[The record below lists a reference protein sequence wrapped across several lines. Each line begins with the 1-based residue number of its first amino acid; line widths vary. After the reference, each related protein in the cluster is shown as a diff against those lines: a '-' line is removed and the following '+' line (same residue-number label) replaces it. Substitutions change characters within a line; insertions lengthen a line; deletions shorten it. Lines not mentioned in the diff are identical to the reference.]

1 MEIMLEIYF
10 KDNLKDSIVDM
21 LLEDGFDDFYYHK
34 ASKYAST
41 LMLQSPQE
49 QVSGRQ
55 EYGVFKIYLYEDR
68 AKFLANKLLQAFGTN
83 DMRIFKSHLEIY
95 NLDS

>member
-21 LLEDGFDDFYYHK
+21 LLEDGFDDFYYHQ

-49 QVSGRQ
+49 Q
-55 EYGVFKIYLYEDR
+55 VFKIYLYEDR